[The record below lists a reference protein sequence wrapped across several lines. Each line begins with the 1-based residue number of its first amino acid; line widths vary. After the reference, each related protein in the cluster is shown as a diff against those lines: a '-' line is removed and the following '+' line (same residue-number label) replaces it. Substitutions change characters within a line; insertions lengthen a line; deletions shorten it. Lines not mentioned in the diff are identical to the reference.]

1 MAPELLDDHNVR
13 VVDIRAVAMNTET
26 QNPNPDGRRK
36 VPDRVNTVVG
46 CVVVS
51 AILVVAAG
59 GIGWWLVGPSP
70 GKRLAKGHVEVF
82 YRDGAAEDEAAALLQ
97 YLYAAP
103 SPSGS
108 TIKAQLRRTQNGYA
122 VAFVIAAGRWDDQD
136 VEDACR
142 QLANRIQSDVLGGAN
157 LMVTLCDERFRI
169 KRILSK

>member
-1 MAPELLDDHNVR
+1 
-13 VVDIRAVAMNTET
+13 MNPET
-26 QNPNPDGRRK
+26 QNFSPGGRRK

-51 AILVVAAG
+51 AILAVAAG

-82 YRDGAAEDEAAALLQ
+82 YRDGATADEAAALLH

-108 TIKAQLRRTQNGYA
+108 TIKVQLRRTQKGYA
-122 VAFVIAAGRWDDQD
+122 VAFVIAAGRWDDLD

-142 QLANRIQSDVLGGAN
+142 QLANRIQSDVLEGAN
-157 LMVTLCDERFRI
+157 LMVTLCDDHFRI
-169 KRILSK
+169 KRILTK

>member
-1 MAPELLDDHNVR
+1 
-13 VVDIRAVAMNTET
+13 MNTET
-26 QNPNPDGRRK
+26 KNPSPSGRRK

-51 AILVVAAG
+51 AIMVVAAG
-59 GIGWWLVGPSP
+59 GVGWWLVGPSP
-70 GKRLAKGHVEVF
+70 GKRLAQGQVEVF
-82 YRDGAAEDEAAALLQ
+82 YRDGATADEAAALLQ
-97 YLYAAP
+97 YLYATP
-103 SPSGS
+103 SPSGA
-108 TIKAQLRRTQNGYA
+108 TIKVQLRRTQKGYA

-142 QLANRIQSDVLGGAN
+142 QLANRIQLDVLGGAD

>member
-1 MAPELLDDHNVR
+1 
-13 VVDIRAVAMNTET
+13 MNTET
-26 QNPNPDGRRK
+26 QNPSPGGRRK

-51 AILVVAAG
+51 AIMVVAFG
-59 GIGWWLVGPSP
+59 GVGWWLVGPTP
-70 GKRLAKGHVEVF
+70 GRRLARGQVEVF
-82 YRDGAAEDEAAALLQ
+82 YRDGATADEAATLLQ
-97 YLYAAP
+97 YLHAAP
-103 SPSGS
+103 SPSGA
-108 TIKAQLRRTQNGYA
+108 TIKVQLRRTQKGYT